1 MVNKRKRKGWEGEN
15 QLEKI
20 FCSGSLPAKKQP
32 LSGAFEG
39 LKGDITVQS
48 PRFGKMIGEVKV
60 RKRAF
65 QNLYDWLGNHDF
77 LAVRKV
83 AKGGN
88 YNFQTVEVIP
98 PKPFLIITTVDK
110 FMELIGHKREENN
123 SV

>member
-1 MVNKRKRKGWEGEN
+1 MNKRKRKGYEGEN
-15 QLEKI
+15 QLEKT
-20 FCSGSLPAKKQP
+20 FQSCGLRAKKHP

-39 LKGDITVQS
+39 LKGDITVRS
-48 PRFGKMIGEVKV
+48 PKFGDLVGEVKV

-65 QNLYDWLGNHDF
+65 QNLYNWLGNHDF

-88 YNFQTVEVIP
+88 YNFQTKQAIP

-110 FMELIGHKREENN
+110 FMELIA
-123 SV
+123 